1 MFTKGNPTMMRFGHL
16 LVLLF
21 VCVCSTAARALP
33 EIQSWTTE
41 KGAKVLFVEAEE
53 LPMVDIRLV
62 FDAGSAR
69 DGQHSGIASLTN
81 ALLGQ
86 GAAGLNADEIARG
99 FEQRG
104 AKLGSGSERDMA
116 WLSLRSLTKSKLLQP
131 SVELFAKVL
140 AEADFPAADFK
151 REQQRTLIGLEYQ
164 KQKPKTIGSKA
175 FYHDLYGDHPYADDP
190 SGTSDTVEA
199 LSAKDLRDFYRRYYV
214 ARNATVVIVGDV
226 SRQQAEALA
235 ASLADA
241 LPAGQKAS
249 ALPNVPQLDAGKR
262 DFIEYPS
269 TQSHVLMGAPG
280 IRRGDP
286 DYFQLYVGNHI
297 LGGGGLVSRISE
309 EIREKRGL
317 SYSAYSYF
325 IPMRREG
332 PYLLGLQTRN
342 DQRDEALAVLRD
354 TVQTFIDK
362 GPTED
367 ELESAKNNIIGGF
380 PLQVASNGKI
390 AEYLAMI
397 GFYDLPLDYLTRFTQ
412 NIREVTVEQ
421 IQDAYRRRVHPD
433 RMVTVTVGGPV
444 KTAESDS

>member
-1 MFTKGNPTMMRFGHL
+1 MSTRGSDSIVRFRHLYLMF
-16 LVLLF
+16 VLF
-21 VCVCSTAARALP
+21 AWSMAACALP
-33 EIQSWTTE
+33 DIQSWTTA
-41 KGAKVLFVEAEE
+41 KGAKVLFVEAKE

-69 DGQHSGIASLTN
+69 DGKQSGVASLTN

-86 GAAGLNADEIARG
+86 GAAGLTADEIARG

-104 AKLGSGSERDMA
+104 AQFGNGAERDMA
-116 WLSLRSLTKSKLLQP
+116 WLSLRSLTRSELLKP
-131 SVELFAKVL
+131 SVALFGKVL
-140 AEADFPAADFK
+140 AEADFPELDFK
-151 REQQRTLIGLEYQ
+151 REQQRTLIGIEYDE
-164 KQKPKTIGSKA
+164 QKPKSIGSKA
-175 FYHDLYGDHPYADDP
+175 FYQDLYGDHPYAEDP
-190 SGTSDTVEA
+190 SGTREA
-199 LSAKDLRDFYRRYYV
+199 VKAMVAGDLREFYRRYYV

-226 SRQQAEALA
+226 SREQAESLA

-241 LPAGQKAS
+241 LPGGNRAP
-249 ALPNVPQLDAGKR
+249 ALPDVDQLPVSKE

-286 DYFQLYVGNHI
+286 DYFPLYVGNHI

-342 DQRDEALAVLRD
+342 DQRREALSVLRD
-354 TVQTFIDK
+354 TVKRFIDK
-362 GPTED
+362 GPTEE
-367 ELESAKNNIIGGF
+367 ELTSAKNNIVGGF

-397 GFYDLPLDYLTRFTQ
+397 GFYDLPLDYLSRFTQ
-412 NIREVTVEQ
+412 NIESVTVEQ
-421 IQDAYRRRVHPD
+421 VQDAYLRRVDPKK
-433 RMVTVTVGGPV
+433 MVTVTVGGSLD
-444 KTAESDS
+444 TAGGDS